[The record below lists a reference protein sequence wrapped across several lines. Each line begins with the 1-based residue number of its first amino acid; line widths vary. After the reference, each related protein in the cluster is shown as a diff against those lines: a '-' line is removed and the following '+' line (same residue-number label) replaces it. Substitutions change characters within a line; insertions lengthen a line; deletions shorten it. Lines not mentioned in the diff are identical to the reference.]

1 MILSKAQNYDGQKRF
16 IFVRVTF
23 TIFISSLIFFN
34 PQKVLFY
41 QYTSWLHFTVK
52 VDIVDIVSESLT
64 GSFNSKELNLCVYLN
79 QYDNSARML

>member
-23 TIFISSLIFFN
+23 IIFISSLIFFN
-34 PQKVLFY
+34 PQKVLVY

-52 VDIVDIVSESLT
+52 VDIVSESLT
-64 GSFNSKELNLCVYLN
+64 GSFNSRELNLCVYLN